1 MHFRLSEVRMQ
12 TSLRMLTGCVLIC
25 LATNAVVAH
34 AQESPSAQPKLSTL
48 QGTVVST
55 ARASVIV
62 KTTDGIFQLFVLDRN
77 TVRPQTIP
85 VQAQV
90 KVMFEPTND
99 PSTPPIAEA
108 LQITAAPPPKVAAL
122 TGEVPAPTTVED
134 EPVPASVRQLERS
147 IQRQTR
153 RYRLGVRGASALDPE
168 LFMFGAHT
176 QLGPF
181 FNENVFA
188 RPNLEIGFGE
198 LTTLVALNFEGVYR
212 LPVVARTSRWNIYAG
227 GGPALNFS
235 HRNFVE
241 ETDRGKIDF
250 GDLDLDVGFNFL
262 IGIQQ
267 REGMFLELKSSAYSL
282 PTIRFIVGYNF

>member
-25 LATNAVVAH
+25 LATSAVVAH
-34 AQESPSAQPKLSTL
+34 AQSSQSAQTTDSTL

-55 ARASVIV
+55 ASATLVV
-62 KTTDGIFQLFVLDRN
+62 KTSEGLYQLFVLDRD
-77 TVRPQTIP
+77 TVRPKTIP
-85 VQAQV
+85 AQAQV
-90 KVMFEPTND
+90 KVSFMPSSD
-99 PSTPPIAEA
+99 PSAPPIADA
-108 LQITAAPPPKVAAL
+108 VQITAPPPPKVAAL
-122 TGEVPAPTTVED
+122 TGEAPAPAAVED

-147 IQRQTR
+147 IQRQSR

-168 LFMFGAHT
+168 LFIFGAHT

-181 FNENVFA
+181 FNENVYA

-212 LPVVARTSRWNIYAG
+212 LPVNARTSRWNIYAG

>member
-1 MHFRLSEVRMQ
+1 MQ
-12 TSLRMLTGCVLIC
+12 TSLRMLAGCVLIF

-34 AQESPSAQPKLSTL
+34 AQESPSAQTKLSSL

-55 ARASVIV
+55 ARSSVIV
-62 KTTDGIFQLFVLDRN
+62 KTSEGIYQLFVLDRD

-85 VQAQV
+85 AQAQV
-90 KVMFEPTND
+90 KVEFTPTGD
-99 PSTPPIAEA
+99 PSTPPIADSV
-108 LQITAAPPPKVAAL
+108 QITAAPPAKVAAL
-122 TGEVPAPTTVED
+122 TGEVPAAAPVED
-134 EPVPASVRQLERS
+134 EPVPASVRQLEKS
-147 IQRQTR
+147 IQRQTQK
-153 RYRLGVRGASALDPE
+153 YRLGVRAASALDPE
-168 LFMFGAHT
+168 LFIFGAHT

-181 FNENVFA
+181 FSENVYA

-198 LTTLVALNFEGVYR
+198 LTTLLAFNFEGIYR
-212 LPVVARTSRWNIYAG
+212 LPVTARTNRWNIYAG
-227 GGPALNFS
+227 GGPALNWS

-262 IGIQQ
+262 LGIQQ
-267 REGMFLELKSSAYSL
+267 RQGMFLELKSSAYSL

>member
-1 MHFRLSEVRMQ
+1 MR
-12 TSLRMLTGCVLIC
+12 TSSRMLASCALIY
-25 LATNAVVAH
+25 LACNAVVAE
-34 AQESPSAQPKLSTL
+34 AQSRQSAPSNLSSL
-48 QGTVVST
+48 QGTVVSA
-55 ARASVIV
+55 ARATIVV
-62 KTTDGIFQLFVLDRN
+62 KTADGIYQLFVLDHD
-77 TVRPQTIP
+77 TVRPQAIP
-85 VQAQV
+85 LQSQV
-90 KVMFEPTND
+90 KVSFVPSSD
-99 PSTPPIAEA
+99 PSTPPIADA
-108 LQITAAPPPKVAAL
+108 VQITAPPPPKVAAL
-122 TGEVPAPTTVED
+122 TGEVPAAAPAED
-134 EPVPASVRQLERS
+134 EPVPASVRQLERA
-147 IQRQTR
+147 IQRQTG
-153 RYRLGVRGASALDPE
+153 RYRLGVRAASALDPE

-198 LTTLVALNFEGVYR
+198 LTTLLAFNFEGVYR
-212 LPVVARTSRWNIYAG
+212 LPLNERTARWSMYAG

-262 IGIQQ
+262 LGIQQ

>member
-1 MHFRLSEVRMQ
+1 MQ

-34 AQESPSAQPKLSTL
+34 AQESQSAQPKLSSL

-55 ARASVIV
+55 AKSSVIV
-62 KTTDGIFQLFVLDRN
+62 RTTEGIFQLFVLDRD
-77 TVRPQTIP
+77 TARPQTIP

-90 KVMFEPTND
+90 RVLFTPTND
-99 PSTPPIAEA
+99 PSTPPIADSV
-108 LQITAAPPPKVAAL
+108 QITAAPPPKVAAL
-122 TGEVPAPTTVED
+122 TGETPTPTVED

-147 IQRQTR
+147 IQRQSR

-198 LTTLVALNFEGVYR
+198 LTTLLAFNFEGVYR
-212 LPVVARTSRWNIYAG
+212 LPVNARTSRWNIYAG